1 MNFFVSN
8 VCLFFIYRNGIK
20 EKWYKFNDII
30 VEEFDMNEDM
40 LEVECFGGIYKV
52 IVYDIGEIIY
62 KYIWYI

>member
-1 MNFFVSN
+1 MFV
-8 VCLFFIYRNGIK
+8 CFFIYRNGIK